1 MILEHRSDVVGTS
14 TYPAAWRLEKL
25 PEDNLRAVDLL
36 VESNLDNLLED
47 VKPRT
52 IFNCVGYGAYSFQ
65 QESELIYETNFN
77 LTAKLLQKLA
87 LRKIACYVHAG
98 SSSEYGDRA
107 SGPFRSLPA
116 QICFTTTAGRKNCP
130 ALISVCTRY
139 TDPWRIR
146 RV

>member
-1 MILEHRSDVVGTS
+1 MSMSRDLEQAIARLQGPILILGASGFIGSNLLRMILEHRSDVVGAS

-65 QESELIYETNFN
+65 QESRTHI
-77 LTAKLLQKLA
+77 
-87 LRKIACYVHAG
+87 
-98 SSSEYGDRA
+98 
-107 SGPFRSLPA
+107 
-116 QICFTTTAGRKNCP
+116 
-130 ALISVCTRY
+130 
-139 TDPWRIR
+139 
-146 RV
+146 